1 MALPYD
7 ASLQSVRVIGH
18 LKNRV
23 DDFPSVLA
31 DVFEARGLHVSWVIS
46 DRATPGPGYVVTYD
60 VCCSWLIIRYLS
72 WAQVV
77 VYKDGEPVASGTYRY
92 RHLSLSLDVVTR
104 FFFAPGEKRSPCMMG
119 CWRVIDWGH
128 GLLRRA
134 APNGYACA

>member
-104 FFFAPGEKRSPCMMG
+104 FFCT
-119 CWRVIDWGH
+119 WRKTEPLYDGLLARYRLGH